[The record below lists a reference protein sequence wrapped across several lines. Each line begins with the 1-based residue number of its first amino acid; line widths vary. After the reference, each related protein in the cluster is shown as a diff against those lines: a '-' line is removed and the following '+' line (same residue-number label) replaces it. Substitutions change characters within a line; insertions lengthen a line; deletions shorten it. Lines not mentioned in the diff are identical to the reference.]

1 MATSNITSNVSLE
14 QLASDLCIGS
24 NVSSDS
30 LATVKDA
37 FKFFIKADYRCTL
50 ELVGVLSG
58 GAIVLCVLALLCACA
73 VCCCIRRRAR
83 RGRSILTADGT
94 TESEKQLCIAMQN
107 ERESIS
113 PNGVNYAG
121 PVYEQPIESSMSL
134 SNPSSDPLPK
144 PAIVNVQTSHYSSCP
159 QGVSSPSVAC
169 PPNVA
174 AALPS
179 NQPALHANS
188 FTVNT
193 FTLRKA
199 QTQAQGVQASGA
211 ATLFPYSTVN
221 FGDTSS
227 EKVQCHQQP
236 VNYAQVNLN
245 RQGEEMMYEQ
255 VH

>member
-1 MATSNITSNVSLE
+1 MPVPAFRKTS
-14 QLASDLCIGS
+14 
-24 NVSSDS
+24 
-30 LATVKDA
+30 
-37 FKFFIKADYRCTL
+37 
-50 ELVGVLSG
+50 
-58 GAIVLCVLALLCACA
+58 
-73 VCCCIRRRAR
+73 
-83 RGRSILTADGT
+83 
-94 TESEKQLCIAMQN
+94 
-107 ERESIS
+107 ESIS

-236 VNYAQVNLN
+236 VNYAQVSQCGIYIWGPSINDVTQKRNLTPPTSHHFSLTSYDIPALISL
-245 RQGEEMMYEQ
+245 G
-255 VH
+255 

>member
-1 MATSNITSNVSLE
+1 MHLSELLLFLLFTVYRCRTNGKIFPTAERVLTF
-14 QLASDLCIGS
+14 
-24 NVSSDS
+24 S
-30 LATVKDA
+30 LAHMPVPA
-37 FKFFIKADYRCTL
+37 FRKT
-50 ELVGVLSG
+50 S
-58 GAIVLCVLALLCACA
+58 
-73 VCCCIRRRAR
+73 
-83 RGRSILTADGT
+83 
-94 TESEKQLCIAMQN
+94 
-107 ERESIS
+107 ESIS

-159 QGVSSPSVAC
+159 QGVSSPSVTC

-227 EKVQCHQQP
+227 EKVQCHQP
-236 VNYAQVNLN
+236 VNYAQVSHVHSVGFTMGPSIDDVTQKWRNLTPPPP
-245 RQGEEMMYEQ
+245 QSPFFID
-255 VH
+255 VI